1 MYELVEP
8 NPVVVPDSLRHET
21 LNNKPVYRRGFRDV
35 LAHKKN
41 IEEIMGSSSL
51 QAFVISILF
60 TEITRYLPDTYLAF
74 TSESG
79 LHLGHNDNLA
89 NDIAIFELS
98 DLKKLDQFYFSVAPK
113 IVVEVDVKINLD
125 NQEFMSPT
133 DYVNIKTQKMLD
145 FGVERVIWITTA
157 EAARKVMV
165 AEPGK
170 DWILTN
176 WSTEI
181 DVAPGCR
188 FSLEAL
194 IDARGLRYL
203 L

>member
-1 MYELVEP
+1 MDVLTEP
-8 NPVVVPDSLRHET
+8 RQVVIPDSLLYER
-21 LNNKPVYRRGFRDV
+21 LNGRALYRRGFRDV
-35 LAHKKN
+35 LAHKKTV
-41 IEEIMGSSSL
+41 EDIMGSSSL

-60 TEITRYLPDTYLAF
+60 AEITRHLPDDYMAF

-79 LHLGHNDNLA
+79 LHLGPGDNLA
-89 NDIAIFELS
+89 NDIAIFLLA
-98 DLKKLDQFYFSVAPK
+98 DIKKVDQTYFSIPPR

-125 NQEFMSPT
+125 DQGFMSPT

-145 FGVERVIWITTA
+145 FGVERVIWITTT
-157 EAARKVMV
+157 EAARKIMV

-176 WSTEI
+176 WDSEI
-181 DVAPGCR
+181 DLAPGCR

-194 IDARGLRYL
+194 IEKRGLGYL